1 MTRIIIAG
9 DSWGTNSY
17 EKNFLYPELEGYKI
31 APKKTYVLYP
41 GPGYFLQQLSNLQVL
56 TIADHGV
63 SNQEALEQLRKTPHK
78 DDIIIFYQTG
88 VLRDLSRA
96 YMNKKIFHTTKD
108 CKLDYEYY
116 ANKFYDDCSKL
127 QCKHFF
133 LIGGCAKVDEDK
145 AKDLNVIIHS
155 ITEWLNPEFT
165 DSEFDNTHYW
175 LESVEPTL
183 YDSDDWFKQG
193 VIKSADKID
202 FWNERPEYYKNH
214 PTVDTNKKIAKKI
227 YDYLKDRTIL

>member
-78 DDIIIFYQTG
+78 DDIVIFYQTG

-96 YMNKKIFHTTKD
+96 YMNKKIINRV
-108 CKLDYEYY
+108 EYLTI
-116 ANKFYDDCSKL
+116 NC
-127 QCKHFF
+127 
-133 LIGGCAKVDEDK
+133 
-145 AKDLNVIIHS
+145 
-155 ITEWLNPEFT
+155 T
-165 DSEFDNTHYW
+165 
-175 LESVEPTL
+175 
-183 YDSDDWFKQG
+183 
-193 VIKSADKID
+193 
-202 FWNERPEYYKNH
+202 
-214 PTVDTNKKIAKKI
+214 
-227 YDYLKDRTIL
+227 DYLKIAVVNIKNNKRYKMDIGNTIKSKITNGFVVYTRAR